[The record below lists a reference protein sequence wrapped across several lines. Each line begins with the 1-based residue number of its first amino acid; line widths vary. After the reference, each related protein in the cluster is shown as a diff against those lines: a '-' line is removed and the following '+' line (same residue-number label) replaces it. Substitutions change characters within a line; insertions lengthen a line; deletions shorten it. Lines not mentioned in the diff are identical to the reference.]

1 MNDFTIK
8 TPTIRVP
15 GLLTDDAMQEQLK
28 QFKQSGLNGGATPVP
43 DGAVELADRVTNEFL
58 DSPMRNLLKT
68 AAAAAPTPIST
79 PANAALS
86 LTNPAKPDP
95 QQQAID
101 LRSDIMADPN
111 NSFGRFASFIVGPLV
126 RPGGMVDN
134 LGTLT
139 PEESAKL
146 QQERIEQ
153 GKEEIATVERHN
165 KVRDQLRSMT
175 DDQAAAM
182 GFPVQPGMDDQ
193 TQKELQKQDEDR
205 LQSVKD
211 YVKLQTVEAPKK
223 TWWLDAINSFDRSFS
238 SSVTSMG
245 KSAAIGLVELPGE
258 LTGVRNSGRSDLR
271 AWFDTVDAA
280 MEKMIPP
287 DKARDQDFIN
297 LLSAGGGSMST
308 FLVGGLVGKTL
319 GIPAKVSTLVL
330 GAATQASQQYED
342 AEAHNGTELQRLI
355 SFFAGA
361 GLGATEAIPI
371 NRMLGRAEQATG
383 GMVSKMLRNTATSS
397 LEEFTQ
403 ELGQNIGTDVVAKW
417 LYDEQRKMNWSGYL
431 KQAAVGGILG
441 AMGGTATTVMENS
454 GIKAPRDNAEAQ
466 TEKKSEEDTA
476 FQEQAEAQQHAF
488 MEQIIADT
496 QLQFDQLIGGEPAS
510 PLAAARGSQAETPL
524 TQSADTLVSQNM
536 QEARPRTQ
544 IADDFAAG
552 LERPALFEPA
562 TQPAKGG
569 TVPAANKGGT
579 ITLRHY
585 SSQPLD
591 VVDPAKQGTGPLI
604 GQERARL
611 FGPDAVQRSY
621 YGVNSGPD
629 YVAPSTNVEAYSQ
642 LSPDERVAAK
652 RLEKAFV
659 RAADVRQAL
668 GARYQ
673 KEAQAGGYRNEG
685 LGDFV
690 HEVEVLPD
698 DLYNAAEDPLKL
710 RDGIEAT
717 DNTGRI
723 TEYERRIKDA
733 GFRGVY
739 FPKSSLGAT
748 AMLFDAAQPTRVT
761 RESTGEVVS
770 DNTAKRA
777 VEGVQLKP
785 EDLQPLPGAAGRP
798 VERVVRAARAYAASA
813 GLPFRRQKE
822 YVKVDVDRA
831 TRIAQAYEDMKDDP
845 ADPKVQAAFQAM
857 VDETLAQFQFVKASG
872 LAIDFIE
879 PGQTDPYPSGPKEV
893 LDDLQRGHLWVF
905 PTDQGFGTVNE
916 ADAQNPLL
924 QPTGEVI
931 NGRQLVA
938 NDVFRIVH
946 DFFGHGIEGSGF
958 GARGEENAWQSHMR
972 LYSDKA
978 LPAVTSETRGQN
990 SWVNYGPYGES
1001 NRKNQRET
1009 VYADQKTGLMPDW
1022 TWKEGVGADEVSTS
1036 SIVTGSKA
1044 FMLDGEGPATIA
1056 AIYKNAKQWQAQ
1068 LAEAGEALAE
1078 ETGAEFKNPGIKKRA
1093 TSEEKLQRKS
1103 YPNGARELTDVVR
1116 GGFIVD
1122 NPAQADRIFEELAT
1136 RFNAFDEGWSMQAE
1150 SGYFDRKV
1158 LVKFEDGT
1166 VGEVQIWPRELL
1178 KAKSE
1183 SGHKLYV
1190 ESRSPSTDDKRRA
1203 QLLKEQKKVYADAL
1217 AVSPDFASIVGSGQA
1232 SGNSPLKSASDNSVA
1247 SSAASS
1253 RAAGESGAQ
1262 VLPSS
1267 LENTP
1272 ARMLSSVTQG
1282 LPSQAQSRLPSTGE
1296 GTDLPAGTFTGNSS
1310 SGGDASNVG
1319 AGADVVNTGNA
1330 DLFASTSSTR
1340 GTYKAEPKRAA
1351 GGVAGQTNAS
1361 ADNVSLRQ
1369 ISDNF
1374 KKLLDLTVRQGR
1386 FTIKGAD
1393 VMGQFSAKSGV
1404 VRLRTANDLSS
1415 LIHEGGH
1422 ALEVNADGELKTFV
1436 ANNRVMLQTI
1446 ARKLYGGD
1454 VSNLPDK
1461 AKTSEG
1467 FAEFFRVYVTNKR
1480 FAEINYPTITADFDA
1495 LLDRT
1500 NPQLRDGLKLIGD
1513 QYAAWLQMP
1522 SSQLLRNMIQSG
1534 KQTDGINTAIKE
1546 MREEG
1551 LVNWFREVVNG
1562 VHSATINRFDTLNQ
1576 LVAGILNTS
1585 EARNNKVID
1594 LKRADD
1600 PRALIRLAANSGQ
1613 RAMVQ
1618 LTDGVMGH
1626 RSTGP
1631 FTPGLR
1637 AALVRYHGKAPDA
1650 QLSAID
1656 ANRQRDFAA
1665 YLVAL
1670 RGIDEYNRFSQGI
1683 IERPPVAATL
1693 GDLTTVVSEMEKQ
1706 YGDDFKDAAQMVH
1719 QYAMGLWEKSHD
1731 AGLIDDQTY
1740 EDGKNR
1746 TFYVPLQR
1754 DMSDKQMTQSGISAS
1769 QARQGRSIVKR
1780 FRGSDRDIID
1790 PVDALMQK
1798 TFALEK
1804 VIAENE
1810 VKVALAKLADKA
1822 GTVGSLVERV
1832 PANKLLGQQYSI
1844 QEVARQLTKD
1854 PTMSPTDAADLM
1866 SLLEAAIDDGNR
1878 IALFR
1883 SQQAM
1888 AAGENIVFFWEN
1900 GKLSALQLQ
1909 DGDVGTDVLNTLN
1922 AVGTETV
1929 PFLVDLI
1936 AYPSTVFRAAVTSWP
1951 DFLLV
1956 NFVRDQMSAFVLT
1969 EGYTPFV
1976 SGLRGVGDE
1985 LRQHGWAREYNAAM
1999 GTMGGMNSSTL
2010 HDARVKTDIN
2020 ALRKRGYIA
2029 KAFRSDGGGYAG
2041 AIKGLARVTELTET
2055 GTRLGIFRSAYDR
2068 AIKDG
2073 LTPWEASVEASY
2085 ISTDY
2090 IDFSLHGNRMLAWR
2104 RLVPFLNAQLQ
2115 GLNKM
2120 VRTLAGDEVR
2130 QRRGLMFA
2138 VSAFFKDVN
2147 NLPLSRTEKAAI
2159 RTGRKAWLKM
2169 ASLGIIGAA
2178 LQAAFQDDPDYQDA
2192 SEYLRTTGWVIP
2204 IGNGQIF
2211 YIPKPFELA
2220 MVSNFVERG
2229 FEIGSGDTE
2238 AKNRLLRGMAMN
2250 LLPPTNPPAIQS
2262 VVEQLANWDSFSGRE
2277 IVPDYMRALEPELQY
2292 NHFTTGFA
2300 KSLGSMLG
2308 WSPMRIDHFM
2318 SGIGASAYR
2327 DLTQMYDTSD
2337 PNRPSSDVSDWPI
2350 TRRFVRD
2357 ARRGAVS
2364 AQDFWKFAS
2373 TVTGSL
2379 RRAEVTYKSYID
2391 SGKEAAA
2398 ENFLSELS
2406 PDERAYA
2413 VLNTH
2418 FKAEYKRLN
2427 PMYRV
2432 AQENGLIS
2440 AMRREL
2446 YSDQG
2451 VENTMKG
2458 NEDAPI
2464 MLSAKEKADVDNV
2477 LSELSRREMRNA
2489 LIFMKAPG
2497 WANKR
2502 PLPTEPTIELLRATS
2517 PDTADEFE
2525 RRIKKAKVYTAETV
2539 QDYWPEV
2546 RDRLIQDGDGAF
2558 LKDIL
2563 AVAKAMR

>member
-79 PANAALS
+79 PANAALA

-126 RPGGMVDN
+126 RPGGMVDTW
-134 LGTLT
+134 GTLT

-153 GKEEIATVERHN
+153 GKEELATVERHN
-165 KVRDQLRSMT
+165 KVREQLRGMT
-175 DDQAAAM
+175 DEQAAAT

-193 TQKELQKQDEDR
+193 TQKELEQKQDEDR
-205 LQSVKD
+205 LQAVKD
-211 YVKLQTVEAPKK
+211 YVKQQTVEAPKK

-319 GIPAKVSTLVL
+319 GIPAKASTLVL

-441 AMGGTATTVMENS
+441 MMGGAATTVMENS
-454 GIKAPRDNAEAQ
+454 GIMAPRDSAEAQ
-466 TEKKSEEDTA
+466 AERNSEEGQAQQQAMEARQQEVLTRIIDTA
-476 FQEQAEAQQHAF
+476 Q
-488 MEQIIADT
+488 T
-496 QLQFDQLIGGEPAS
+496 QFDQITGQAEGN
-510 PLAAARGSQAETPL
+510 AAANSN
-524 TQSADTLVSQNM
+524 AD
-536 QEARPRTQ
+536 
-544 IADDFAAG
+544 I
-552 LERPALFEPA
+552 
-562 TQPAKGG
+562 
-569 TVPAANKGGT
+569 
-579 ITLRHY
+579 
-585 SSQPLD
+585 
-591 VVDPAKQGTGPLI
+591 
-604 GQERARL
+604 
-611 FGPDAVQRSY
+611 
-621 YGVNSGPD
+621 
-629 YVAPSTNVEAYSQ
+629 
-642 LSPDERVAAK
+642 
-652 RLEKAFV
+652 
-659 RAADVRQAL
+659 
-668 GARYQ
+668 
-673 KEAQAGGYRNEG
+673 
-685 LGDFV
+685 
-690 HEVEVLPD
+690 
-698 DLYNAAEDPLKL
+698 
-710 RDGIEAT
+710 
-717 DNTGRI
+717 
-723 TEYERRIKDA
+723 
-733 GFRGVY
+733 
-739 FPKSSLGAT
+739 
-748 AMLFDAAQPTRVT
+748 
-761 RESTGEVVS
+761 
-770 DNTAKRA
+770 
-777 VEGVQLKP
+777 
-785 EDLQPLPGAAGRP
+785 
-798 VERVVRAARAYAASA
+798 
-813 GLPFRRQKE
+813 
-822 YVKVDVDRA
+822 
-831 TRIAQAYEDMKDDP
+831 
-845 ADPKVQAAFQAM
+845 
-857 VDETLAQFQFVKASG
+857 
-872 LAIDFIE
+872 
-879 PGQTDPYPSGPKEV
+879 
-893 LDDLQRGHLWVF
+893 
-905 PTDQGFGTVNE
+905 
-916 ADAQNPLL
+916 
-924 QPTGEVI
+924 
-931 NGRQLVA
+931 
-938 NDVFRIVH
+938 
-946 DFFGHGIEGSGF
+946 
-958 GARGEENAWQSHMR
+958 
-972 LYSDKA
+972 
-978 LPAVTSETRGQN
+978 
-990 SWVNYGPYGES
+990 
-1001 NRKNQRET
+1001 
-1009 VYADQKTGLMPDW
+1009 
-1022 TWKEGVGADEVSTS
+1022 
-1036 SIVTGSKA
+1036 
-1044 FMLDGEGPATIA
+1044 
-1056 AIYKNAKQWQAQ
+1056 
-1068 LAEAGEALAE
+1068 
-1078 ETGAEFKNPGIKKRA
+1078 
-1093 TSEEKLQRKS
+1093 
-1103 YPNGARELTDVVR
+1103 
-1116 GGFIVD
+1116 
-1122 NPAQADRIFEELAT
+1122 
-1136 RFNAFDEGWSMQAE
+1136 
-1150 SGYFDRKV
+1150 
-1158 LVKFEDGT
+1158 
-1166 VGEVQIWPRELL
+1166 
-1178 KAKSE
+1178 
-1183 SGHKLYV
+1183 
-1190 ESRSPSTDDKRRA
+1190 
-1203 QLLKEQKKVYADAL
+1203 
-1217 AVSPDFASIVGSGQA
+1217 
-1232 SGNSPLKSASDNSVA
+1232 

-1253 RAAGESGAQ
+1253 TADTSAADSGTQ
-1262 VLPSS
+1262 TTPSAAA
-1267 LENTP
+1267 TP
-1272 ARMLSSVTQG
+1272 TTPERMLSSVTQG
-1282 LPSQAQSRLPSTGE
+1282 LPAQEQNRIPSTSA
-1296 GTDLPAGTFTGNSS
+1296 GTDLPAGTITSGVSSESSAIVEPAAAPVNVSQEPVIDLQGEELVNLAMRAPKSDAFNEWFGDSKVKDESGAPLVVYHGSASSFTAFDPNKAGSAID
-1310 SGGDASNVG
+1310 SGFLG
-1319 AGADVVNTGNA
+1319 AGAYFTNKPSTAAYYASAADRGRGGQQTYPVYVSLKNPFMWGDKTQGVRALVMRGEPLPGGITEEVSKRADFNFEPGGEPDFGAEKRLSKAVTEVLEERGHDGVIASSGSDRIAEIVAFKPTQIKSVNNAGNF
-1330 DLFASTSSTR
+1330 DPSNPDILASTSSTR
-1340 GTYKAEPKRAA
+1340 GSYKAEPKRNDS
-1351 GGVAGQTNAS
+1351 GVAGQTDAN
-1361 ADNVSLRQ
+1361 ADNISLRK
-1369 ISDNF
+1369 IADNF
-1374 KKLLDLTVRQGR
+1374 TKLLGLTVRQGR

-1404 VRLRTANDLSS
+1404 VRLRTPNDLSS

-1480 FAEINYPTITADFDA
+1480 FAEINYPTITTDFDA

-1522 SSQLLRNMIQSG
+1522 SSQLLRNMVQSG

-1546 MREEG
+1546 MRDEG

-1585 EARNNKVID
+1585 EAQNNKVID

-1626 RSTGP
+1626 RSTDP

-1650 QLSAID
+1650 QLSSID

-1909 DGDVGTDVLNTLN
+1909 DGDVGADVLNTLN

-2147 NLPLSRTEKAAI
+2147 NLPLSRTEKAAV

-2300 KSLGSMLG
+2300 KSLGSTLG